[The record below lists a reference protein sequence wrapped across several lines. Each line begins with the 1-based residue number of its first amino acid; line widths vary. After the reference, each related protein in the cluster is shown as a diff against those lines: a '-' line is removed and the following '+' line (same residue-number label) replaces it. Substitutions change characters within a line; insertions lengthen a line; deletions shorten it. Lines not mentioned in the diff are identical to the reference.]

1 MKFKIQIHKHKIYIS
16 PRPQK
21 DIPEGLVI
29 VLNKPRGKGMTEF
42 ISTDINENQK
52 EYDLPE
58 LPEGY
63 FIKGGFYKKGNVRKS

>member
-1 MKFKIQIHKHKIYIS
+1 MKFKIQIHKRKIYIT
-16 PRPQK
+16 PRPKK

-29 VLNKPRGKGMTEF
+29 VINKPREKGMTEF

-63 FIKGGFYKKGNVRKS
+63 FIKGVFIKKENVRKS